1 MNIEKIYEIFQILD
15 VEFATINWKT
25 ISTAELIS
33 YKIKFKKKIYKIYVN
48 PNLNLDINY
57 SFDELVKIK
66 KANLRCLEKYVKIIG
81 NQIFWNKGWQFE
93 DSSRNFSQ
101 ILGQYLLFKGGEYR
115 LVSPMDFISKRKN
128 TSDGTEVVD
137 VRVCLLE
144 GDENSDWFFINGENI
159 LGENSILRIYF
170 NFIFT
175 PEESGF
181 DKICIVIARLVDELN
196 NRVIPFKLK
205 LSPFNGNRSDSA
217 VLYFQRTNMYA
228 VFYVINKLF
237 NQNQARN
244 PNNTFHKF
252 LKIFSS
258 KIFRSQTETYFN
270 PASILNTNIPLFT
283 KKLFNGI
290 GFAEDI
296 GQGKE
301 SFGENISEVIASLY
315 QKYKLNTTEFELSK
329 ELSQIGLNHDELYR
343 NPYTSY
349 PYDFSLLENPS
360 NEKPFNIEIKRF
372 TYFKYAFFA
381 GKLIV
386 KNVILTF
393 ENGKRNLN
401 WISPEMNDINDFS
414 YKFVDN
420 SFLSGRLGIAF
431 FLFSLFE
438 KIPNEI
444 IFKSIT
450 IDILN
455 QLSVNEFEGFE
466 LDCFNYLEKKTNG
479 LSAALNTPVFID
491 SFNIDSIVRSIKR
504 RKVYDNEKNIA
515 INPTIKNGFS
525 GIGLHILNDSEYF
538 PQYLD
543 NILAQIMEDLQV
555 SSI

>member
-33 YKIKFKKKIYKIYVN
+33 YKIKLKNKIYKIYVN
-48 PNLNLDINY
+48 PNLNLDVNY
-57 SFDELVKIK
+57 SYDRLVKIK
-66 KANLRCLEKYVKIIG
+66 KANLGCLEKYLKIIG
-81 NQIFWNKGWQFE
+81 NQIFYNQGWQFE

-137 VRVCLLE
+137 IRVCLLE

-170 NFIFT
+170 NFTFT
-175 PEESGF
+175 PEESGY

-196 NRVIPFKLK
+196 NRIIPFKLK

-217 VLYFQRTNMYA
+217 VLYFQRTNMYT

-237 NQNQARN
+237 NQNQAGN
-244 PNNTFHKF
+244 LNNTFDKF

-258 KIFRSQTETYFN
+258 KIFRSQSETYFN
-270 PASILNTNIPLFT
+270 PASILNPNTPLFT

-315 QKYKLNTTEFELSK
+315 QKYKLNPEIKLSEELT
-329 ELSQIGLNHDELYR
+329 LIGLNHDEMYR
-343 NPYTSY
+343 NPCTRY

-360 NEKPFNIEIKRF
+360 NEKPFNIEVNRL

-393 ENGKRNLN
+393 ENGKRNVN
-401 WISPEMNDINDFS
+401 WLCPEFNDLNDFS

-444 IFKSIT
+444 IFKTIT
-450 IDILN
+450 IDILK
-455 QLSVNEFEGFE
+455 QLTENEFQGFE
-466 LDCFNYLEKKTNG
+466 LDCFNYLEKKTSG
-479 LSAALNTPVFID
+479 LKAELNISVFTD
-491 SFNIDSIVRSIKR
+491 SFSIHSIVSDIKQ

-515 INPTIKNGFS
+515 LNPTIKSGFS
-525 GIGLHILNDSEYF
+525 GIGLHILNDSKYF
-538 PQYLD
+538 PKYLVD
-543 NILAQIMEDLQV
+543 LLAQIMEDVKV
-555 SSI
+555 SI